1 MNEQKL
7 DMKEFGAL
15 ISKLV
20 RKEDLEREE
29 SEQAFLSLLADEQ
42 TAMQQGAFLSALTAK
57 GETIEEMAACW
68 KAIYHVDTI
77 KPEALYGLDLVD
89 NSGTGMDTYKTF
101 NISTGAAIVA
111 AAGGLVM
118 GKHGSRAITSACG
131 TIDLLEILGVGVE
144 DSPELA
150 VESILKAGIGIF
162 NGTSPQVHPMALGRI
177 LSQIAFG
184 TTLNI
189 SASLA
194 NPGLPKYALRGVYKK
209 DMLKPVAELMGSIG
223 YKKAIVAY
231 GEVDGTQLGMD
242 EASVCGTTHMC
253 TLDEDGSLALSSFR
267 PEDVG
272 LKTVDPVLLRP
283 LNDRHKEAHRIL
295 GILKGQDQSGCRD
308 AVCLNSGLLLFL
320 TGKADSM
327 EAGIS
332 LSKKLIDDGAAY
344 DKLVEWV
351 RYQSLEGKGVQ
362 KLQELEK
369 QVS

>member
-1 MNEQKL
+1 MEQKL

-29 SEQAFLSLLADEQ
+29 SEKAFLSLLADEQ
-42 TAMQQGAFLSALTAK
+42 TPMQQGAFLSALTAK
-57 GETIEEMAACW
+57 GETIDEMAACW

-77 KPEALYGLDLVD
+77 KPEELYGLDLVD
-89 NSGTGMDTYKTF
+89 NSGTGMDTFKTF
-101 NISTGAAIVA
+101 NISTAAAVVA
-111 AAGGLVM
+111 AAGGMVM

-131 TIDLLEILGVGVE
+131 TIDVLEILGVGVE
-144 DSPELA
+144 ESPKLA
-150 VESILKAGIGIF
+150 VESIQKAGIGIF

-209 DMLKPVAELMGSIG
+209 DMLEPVAKLMGSIG

-242 EASVCGTTHMC
+242 EASVCGTTHLC
-253 TLDEDGSLALSSFR
+253 TLKEDGSLAFSSFR

-272 LKTVDPVLLRP
+272 LSMADPQALKP
-283 LNDRHKEAHRIL
+283 LNDRNKEALRIL
-295 GILKGQDQSGCRD
+295 GILKGVEEGAVMD
-308 AVCLNSGLLLFL
+308 AVCLNSGLLFYMA
-320 TGKADSM
+320 GKVDSV
-327 EAGIS
+327 EDGIIMS
-332 LSKKLIDDGAAY
+332 RKLIDDGAAY
-344 DKLVEWV
+344 EKLVDWV
-351 RYQSLEGKGVQ
+351 RHQSLDGKGVEQ
-362 KLQELEK
+362 LKELEK
-369 QVS
+369 QV